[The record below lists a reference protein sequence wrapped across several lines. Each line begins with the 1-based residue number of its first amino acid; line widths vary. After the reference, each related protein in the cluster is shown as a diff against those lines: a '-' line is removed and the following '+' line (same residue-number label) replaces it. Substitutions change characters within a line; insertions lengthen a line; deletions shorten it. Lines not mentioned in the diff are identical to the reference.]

1 MEMKLKGLASSKIH
15 LEQAYALN
23 PYSYKIKHAIGQW
36 FIFSAYEQKTW
47 EDAKVEFEQGEEVM
61 IEQVRINDVYPV
73 HSYIDGFMLLHR
85 KFRFELETK
94 KIKYLYQLI
103 INLQKEFSN
112 HSLLSLIWKKYY
124 LFLKENNRTKDITI
138 TLEELQEMNKIDL
151 SKDAEEQYLI

>member
-1 MEMKLKGLASSKIH
+1 M
-15 LEQAYALN
+15 
-23 PYSYKIKHAIGQW
+23 
-36 FIFSAYEQKTW
+36 
-47 EDAKVEFEQGEEVM
+47 
-61 IEQVRINDVYPV
+61 
-73 HSYIDGFMLLHR
+73 
-85 KFRFELETK
+85 
-94 KIKYLYQLI
+94 I